1 VDPPYIFNLPDNIER
16 SLQRTNSAML
26 IRQLRILASS
36 DAEAAKF
43 DREKWRS
50 QVRLSLFSS
59 FPFNL
64 FRVLRVVSYFIVVG
78 TNY

>member
-1 VDPPYIFNLPDNIER
+1 
-16 SLQRTNSAML
+16 ML

-50 QVRLSLFSS
+50 QVSPYFTSFSVSNLLAFYSWDQSL
-59 FPFNL
+59 
-64 FRVLRVVSYFIVVG
+64 
-78 TNY
+78 NYGHK